1 MAPAP
6 LTFTRVNE
14 AWRSPA
20 LDGDLYAAPIV
31 VGDQVIVATE
41 NNSLYSFER
50 TTGRQIWRSHVGEP
64 MSGADLPCG
73 NISTSG
79 ITGTPAASPDGQVI
93 YAVSFVRPGRH
104 ELVAVDRASG
114 AARFQVPIDP
124 PGSNPL
130 TQQER
135 AALVWSRGAVYVAF
149 GGLFGD
155 CGAYHGWVVAA
166 NAATGAIQASYQVPT
181 EREGGIWAPP
191 GPSVDATGNLYV
203 ATGNGSSV
211 SADHFDYGDA
221 VLKLSPDLRLLDW
234 FAPANWAE
242 LNRSDGDVGSTSP
255 ALLPDDRVFQIGKAG
270 IGYLLRADGLGH
282 IGGQIFQGPVCSAA
296 FGGVAVQA
304 PRLYI
309 PCTDG
314 LVAVQATAS
323 DFRALWR
330 VPGFFAG
337 PPIVAAGAVWTIE
350 RAGNLIGVDPLDG
363 RVRFRARIGEVS
375 HFSAPSASGPYLFV
389 AAKRQV
395 VAEKRE

>member
-1 MAPAP
+1 MS
-6 LTFTRVNE
+6 E
-14 AWRSPA
+14 AWRSSR
-20 LDGDLYAAPIV
+20 LDGDLYAAPLV
-31 VGDQVIVATE
+31 VGDQVLVATE
-41 NNSLYSFER
+41 NDTLYSFDR
-50 TTGRQIWRSHVGEP
+50 ATGRQTWRAHVGEP
-64 MSGADLPCG
+64 MSGASLPCG

-79 ITGTPAASPDGQVI
+79 FTGTPVASPDGQVI

-114 AARFQVPIDP
+114 AVRFQVPIDP

-130 TQQER
+130 AQQER
-135 AALVWSRGAVYVAF
+135 AALVWSCGAVYVAF

-166 NAATGAIQASYQVPT
+166 NAASGAIQASYRVPT

-191 GPSVDATGNLYV
+191 GPSVDAAGNLYV

-242 LNRSDGDVGSTSP
+242 LNRSDADVGSTSP
-255 ALLPDDRVFQIGKAG
+255 ALLPDGRVFQIGKAG

-282 IGGQIFQGPVCSAA
+282 IGGQIFQGAVCSAA
-296 FGGVAVQA
+296 FGGVAVQP

-323 DFRALWR
+323 DFRVLWR
-330 VPGFFAG
+330 VRGFFAG
-337 PPIVAAGAVWTIE
+337 PPIVAAGAVWTID

-363 RVRFRARIGEVS
+363 HVRARMNVGAVN
-375 HFSAPSASGPYLFV
+375 HFTAPSASGRYLFV
-389 AAKRQV
+389 AASRRV
-395 VAEKRE
+395 VAEKFE